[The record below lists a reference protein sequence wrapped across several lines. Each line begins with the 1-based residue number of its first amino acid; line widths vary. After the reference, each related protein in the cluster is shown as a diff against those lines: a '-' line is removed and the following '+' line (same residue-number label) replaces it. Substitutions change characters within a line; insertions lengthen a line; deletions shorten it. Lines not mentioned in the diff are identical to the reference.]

1 MTYSE
6 TIAYLYGL
14 EASRGWDLKLERVRA
29 ALDALGRPDRRF
41 ASVLIAGTNG
51 KGSTAALVHEALVTA
66 GHRVGIYTS
75 PHLVHFT
82 ERIRIGRAEIGREAV
97 VDGVAR
103 IRSCASP
110 EETGL
115 TFFEVSTLLAF
126 LSFAESAIDVAVVEV
141 GLGGRLDATNVVEPV
156 CSAIT
161 SIGLDHENYLGHTLA
176 AIAREKAGILRPGVA
191 TVLAPKLP
199 DEARTAVNARGAE
212 VGARLVDAGGFCDRV
227 PPIALVGRHMREN
240 GAIALALLGELGARV
255 PALAVSEEH
264 VRTAFARVRWPGRI
278 DVVRERPRVIL
289 DCAHNPD
296 GAAALR
302 REIGAVAGGPVRL
315 VFAALADKR
324 WREIAAELRPAAR
337 EVVVVPL
344 RQPRAAD
351 PAVLASEFSPFVPTR
366 VGGAP
371 AAEIDRL
378 AREDDGTPILAAGS
392 LFLVGEIYEDW
403 LRRSGRASVFETGSS
418 VESAAETS
426 A

>member
-1 MTYSE
+1 VTYSE

-29 ALDALGRPDRRF
+29 ALEALGRPDRRF
-41 ASVLIAGTNG
+41 ASVLIGGTNG

-82 ERIRIGRAEIGREAV
+82 ERIRIGRAEIAREAV
-97 VDGVAR
+97 VEGVAR
-103 IRSCASP
+103 VRERASP

-115 TFFEVSTLLAF
+115 TFFEVATLLAF
-126 LSFAESAIDVAVVEV
+126 LAFAESDIDVAVVEV
-141 GLGGRLDATNVVEPV
+141 GLGGRLDATNVIEPD

-161 SIGLDHENYLGHTLA
+161 SIGLDHEDYLGHTHA
-176 AIAREKAGILRPGVA
+176 AIALEKAGIMRPDVA
-191 TVLAPKLP
+191 TVLAPTLP
-199 DEARTAVNARGAE
+199 EEARTALEARAAE
-212 VGARLVDAGGFCDRV
+212 VGARLVDAAAWRERV
-227 PPIALVGRHMREN
+227 PAIALAGRHMREN
-240 GAIALALLGELGARV
+240 GAVALALLDELAARV
-255 PALAVSEEH
+255 PSLAVGEDD

-289 DCAHNPD
+289 DGAHNPE

-302 REIGAVAGGPVRL
+302 REIGGIAGGPVRL

-351 PAVLASEFSPFVPTR
+351 PTELATEFTPFVPTR
-366 VGGAP
+366 VGAAP

-378 AREDDGTPILAAGS
+378 VREDDRTPIVAAGS
-392 LFLVGEIYEDW
+392 LFLVGEIYEEW
-403 LRRSGRASVFETGSS
+403 LRRSGRASVFDTTAFEESS
-418 VESAAETS
+418 AEAS
-426 A
+426 P